1 MIFSRRYNNDEM
13 YDLYSGSEAIIII
26 LQKLIRYLHN
36 KKTSNDND
44 DRGRFVA
51 DSIFVHE
58 HTCKSTIHSSDIIK
72 VKSALSWVNQVYL
85 VQNYNLPNLSWNKS
99 IIDTRHKLNKANL
112 QVRASLNESVRYK
125 QFFIYT
131 SLPFAAAVISIS

>member
-1 MIFSRRYNNDEM
+1 M
-13 YDLYSGSEAIIII
+13 Y
-26 LQKLIRYLHN
+26 
-36 KKTSNDND
+36 
-44 DRGRFVA
+44 
-51 DSIFVHE
+51 
-58 HTCKSTIHSSDIIK
+58 
-72 VKSALSWVNQVYL
+72 YL
-85 VQNYNLPNLSWNKS
+85 VQNYNLPNLSAWNKS